1 MQGVKGFLLHFCS
14 IKNVKN
20 FYKNLE
26 KLIKFALEIFLTK
39 NFPMFFK
46 RKKHWR
52 GTESMNTKSYLP
64 KGKCCPPDY
73 MTKGEIVESSFS
85 IARVKGFS

>member
-46 RKKHWR
+46 RKKH
-52 GTESMNTKSYLP
+52 
-64 KGKCCPPDY
+64 
-73 MTKGEIVESSFS
+73 
-85 IARVKGFS
+85 